1 MGRIGGK
8 VFQVEGII
16 CMKPLWRKRGWHIL
30 GTEGHCI
37 WKWWSKGSALRNEWM
52 WGWQGLDHKGSWPM
66 DFFLKSNGIPLDNF
80 EQISDILNFLFSE
93 NYSGYTV
100 EWKGKR

>member
-1 MGRIGGK
+1 
-8 VFQVEGII
+8 
-16 CMKPLWRKRGWHIL
+16 
-30 GTEGHCI
+30 
-37 WKWWSKGSALRNEWM
+37 M